1 MIDGRSPAE
10 FSQSGPGVAN
20 FLIIGV
26 CVLLGVLFR
35 RLRIFPADTARSLNL
50 YALYLSLPA
59 VILLKVPQ
67 IGLSREMLAVAVLPW
82 LMLLF
87 SAGLVLAA
95 ARLCGWPRPII
106 GVLLLVV
113 PLGNTSFMGV
123 PMIQA
128 FFGAAGIPYLIVYDQ
143 VGTMLI
149 FATYGSLILALY
161 GRDGAVNLAAIAR
174 RALFFPP
181 TIALLIGLALRGW
194 PYPAPLV
201 QLLEGLAAT
210 LTPLVMTAIGFQM
223 TLRLRRTTL
232 APLATGLTIKLLLAP
247 LAALLL
253 CRLLGWQGLAV
264 DVAILEAG
272 MPPMVTASALAVAA
286 GMAPELAVALT
297 GLGIIAAF
305 LTLPILFSLL

>member
-1 MIDGRSPAE
+1 
-10 FSQSGPGVAN
+10 VAN
-20 FLIIGV
+20 FLLIGI
-26 CVLLGVLFR
+26 CVLIGIVFR
-35 RLRIFPADTARSLNL
+35 RLHAFPAETAQTLNMF
-50 YALYLSLPA
+50 ALYVSLPA

-67 IGLSREMLAVAVLPW
+67 MTLSGEMLVVALLPW
-82 LMLLF
+82 LMLLL
-87 SAGLVLAA
+87 SAGLVLGA
-95 ARLCGWPRPII
+95 ARLWRWSRPAT

-113 PLGNTSFMGV
+113 PLGNTSFLGV

-128 FFGAAGIPYLIVYDQ
+128 FFGAAGIPFLIVYDQ

-149 FATYGSLILALY
+149 FASYGSLILALY
-161 GRDGAVNLAAIAR
+161 GRDGATDLVAITR
-174 RALFFPP
+174 RALLFPP
-181 TIALLIGLALRGW
+181 TIALLFGLALRTW

-201 QLLEGLAAT
+201 MVLEAIAAT

-223 TLRLRRTTL
+223 TLRLRPTTL
-232 APLATGLTIKLLLAP
+232 APLGTGLAIKLLLAP

-253 CRLLGWQGLAV
+253 CRLTGQHGLAV

-286 GMAPELAVALT
+286 GMEAELAVALA

-305 LTLPILFSLL
+305 ATLPVIFWLL

>member
-1 MIDGRSPAE
+1 M
-10 FSQSGPGVAN
+10 AN
-20 FLIIGV
+20 FLLIGV
-26 CVLLGVLFR
+26 CVLVGILFR
-35 RLRIFPADTARSLNL
+35 RLRAFPADTPQALNML
-50 YALYLSLPA
+50 ALYVALPA

-67 IGLSREMLAVAVLPW
+67 MAFSADMLAVAVLPW
-82 LMLLF
+82 LMLLL

-95 ARLCGWPRPII
+95 ARLWHWSRAAT

-113 PLGNTSFMGV
+113 PLGNTSFLGV

-128 FFGAAGIPYLIVYDQ
+128 FFGAAGIPFLIVYDQ

-161 GRDGAVNLAAIAR
+161 GRDGATDLVALTR

-181 TIALLIGLALRGW
+181 TVALLLGLALRVW
-194 PYPAPLV
+194 TYPAAMTQV
-201 QLLEGLAAT
+201 LEAIAAT

-223 TLRLRRTTL
+223 TLRLRPTTL
-232 APLATGLTIKLLLAP
+232 APLGTGLAIKLLLAP

-253 CRLLGWQGLAV
+253 CRLTGLQGLAI

-286 GMAPELAVALT
+286 GMEAELAVALA

-305 LTLPILFSLL
+305 VTLPLLYWLL

>member
-1 MIDGRSPAE
+1 VE
-10 FSQSGPGVAN
+10 N
-20 FLIIGV
+20 FLLIGI
-26 CVLLGVLFR
+26 CVLLGMLFR
-35 RLRIFPADTARSLNL
+35 RIKAFPADTAQTLNMF
-50 YALYLSLPA
+50 ALYVSLPA

-67 IGLSREMLAVAVLPW
+67 MSLSGETLVVALIPW
-82 LMLLF
+82 VMLLL

-95 ARLCGWPRPII
+95 ARLWHWSRPVT

-143 VGTMLI
+143 IGTMLI
-149 FATYGSLILALY
+149 FASYGSLILALY
-161 GRDGAVNLAAIAR
+161 GRDGATDLVSITR
-174 RALFFPP
+174 RALLFPP
-181 TIALLIGLALRGW
+181 TIALLAGLALRAW
-194 PYPAPLV
+194 PYPVALTQV
-201 QLLEGLAAT
+201 LEAIATT

-223 TLRLRRTTL
+223 TWRLRPTTL
-232 APLATGLTIKLLLAP
+232 APLGTGLAIKLLLAP
-247 LAALLL
+247 LCALLL
-253 CRLLGWQGLAV
+253 CRLLGLQGLAI

-286 GMAPELAVALT
+286 GMNAELAVALA

-305 LTLPILFSLL
+305 ATLPLLFWLV